1 MMINGWVNKTDE
13 FEYWFSAYFGNTLKS
28 KIFSQTDK
36 FNVGLKINSN
46 EQNNNSSKKFRQP
59 SHSLTT

>member
-1 MMINGWVNKTDE
+1 MDE
-13 FEYWFSAYFGNTLKS
+13 SIKLMNLNIDFLPTYFSNTLKS

-59 SHSLTT
+59 FHSLTT